1 MMRSDNKGPISPKDA
16 EKILERAKAELPGVK
31 VRYGDPA
38 EFADAILAEEKANPT
53 LVKMLPVPMLPVPNP
68 TSLTNWHWKLDKVPY
83 TALTPKNW
91 KAKHVHTAL
100 GDEVTLT
107 RQ

>member
-1 MMRSDNKGPISPKDA
+1 MP
-16 EKILERAKAELPGVK
+16 PGQNASGTDIRKRNENV
-31 VRYGDPA
+31 
-38 EFADAILAEEKANPT
+38 AN
-53 LVKMLPVPMLPVPNP
+53 VKMLPVPMLPVPNP